1 MPNNDTSDDDNNLF
15 RESMRWVTPL
25 KKQNKVTLKP
35 ERAAI
40 IPPLR
45 SKIQFKPIQTC
56 IALSNN
62 YFDEVSAESVLS
74 YSLPNLPKK
83 SLLDLRKGNVQKHC
97 RLDLHGLTTPQAHD
111 KLCQFITQK
120 VEAGHRYALIIHGK
134 GSSKGE
140 APVLKNHVNHWLKQL
155 PQVLAFHSA
164 IARDGGNGALYVW
177 LKNSS

>member
-1 MPNNDTSDDDNNLF
+1 MPNDDAPDDDKNIF
-15 RESMRWVTPL
+15 RESMRGVTPL
-25 KKQNKVTLKP
+25 KKQNKVTLVH
-35 ERAAI
+35 ERTAT

-45 SKIQFKPIQTC
+45 SKIQFEPIQTC
-56 IALSNN
+56 VALSNN
-62 YFDEVSAESVLS
+62 YSEEVGAESVLS

-83 SLLDLRKGNVQKHC
+83 NLLDLRKGHFQKHC
-97 RLDLHGLTTPQAHD
+97 RLDLHGLTTSQAHD
-111 KLCQFITQK
+111 KLYQFIIRQ

-134 GSSKGE
+134 GSPKGE

-177 LKNSS
+177 LKQK